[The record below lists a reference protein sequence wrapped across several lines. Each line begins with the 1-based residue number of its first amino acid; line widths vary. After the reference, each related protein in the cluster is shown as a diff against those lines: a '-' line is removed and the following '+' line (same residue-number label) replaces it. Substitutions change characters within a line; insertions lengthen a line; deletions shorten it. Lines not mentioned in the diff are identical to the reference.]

1 MIPGGGLRLSLFLL
15 AYELANANHKSQYSV
30 NESQYTE
37 FNLSTCS
44 AKMTKVGLQMP
55 ANIEEIKTRVSAALE
70 VKHEESIDHW
80 RDRAGR
86 QLLV

>member
-1 MIPGGGLRLSLFLL
+1 
-15 AYELANANHKSQYSV
+15 
-30 NESQYTE
+30 
-37 FNLSTCS
+37 
-44 AKMTKVGLQMP
+44 MTKVGLQMP

-80 RDRAGR
+80 RDGAGR